1 MALLF
6 GARDAAASALILNA
20 ARQKSVVATVAAKAK
35 LVRRRPAV
43 AQGTWQRRCGSAASA
58 ATLGEGSVAGVA
70 EAPEGGSRVHN
81 AAVVGA
87 STVAQ
92 FTRVSDGRFGE
103 GRAVIA
109 SPTKSAAETP
119 SVSAWWRQE
128 RGNGGVAGAGS
139 HVANVLDTEQLGRL
153 SAELEAMAA
162 ELSPHE
168 QLVAQK
174 DEFLGRLQTHISAFI
189 DGAEVKPF
197 GSAVNGLWTP
207 HSDVDVCV
215 RVRGAST
222 RNQQLQMLRKIAG
235 ELTRVTTHH
244 VEPRFGAQVP
254 ILHWAPKR
262 PGMVACDISI
272 NNTLAV
278 VNSRLLAQYT
288 KMDDRLCVLGRCLKV
303 WAEARGINDRFRG
316 TLSSFA
322 LSLMLIH
329 FLQRVTPPALPSLQ
343 DIAVTR
349 GQPPE
354 IVVGVDCRYC
364 VDPEEIE
371 GEMKYLRAGKP
382 PNEDSVGQ
390 LLLDFVR
397 YFGDEYRH
405 GIIRIRDT
413 RSLIPPI
420 DESRK
425 YFFVDN
431 PFEVGKDVANVSD
444 EHNIIRKEFRRAW
457 SLLAQGRSFREVL
470 RSDVILGHRGDASGA
485 SSRARQRPLSQDT
498 SERRAW

>member
-6 GARDAAASALILNA
+6 GARDAAASALILKA
-20 ARQKSVVATVAAKAK
+20 ARQKLVVANVAANE
-35 LVRRRPAV
+35 LVRGRPAV
-43 AQGTWQRRCGSAASA
+43 AQRSWHRRCGSAASEA
-58 ATLGEGSVAGVA
+58 ALGEGSVAGVT
-70 EAPEGGSRVHN
+70 EAPMGGSRARN
-81 AAVVGA
+81 ATSVGA

-92 FTRVSDGRFGE
+92 FTRVSDGCFGE
-103 GRAVIA
+103 GCAVTA
-109 SPTKSAAETP
+109 TPTQSATETP

-153 SAELEAMAA
+153 SAELEALAA
-162 ELSPHE
+162 EQSPHE
-168 QLVAQK
+168 QQVAQK
-174 DEFLGRLQTHISAFI
+174 DEFLGKLQTHLSTII

-215 RVRGAST
+215 RVQGAST
-222 RNQQLQMLRKIAG
+222 RNQQIQVLRKIAG

-262 PGMVACDISI
+262 PGMVACDISV
-272 NNTLAV
+272 NNVLAV
-278 VNSRLLAQYT
+278 VNSRLLSRYT
-288 KMDDRLCVLGRCLKV
+288 KMDDRLRVLGLCLKV
-303 WAEARGINDRFRG
+303 WAQARGINDRFRG

-349 GQPPE
+349 GQPPVF
-354 IVVGVDCRYC
+354 VVGVDCRYC
-364 VDPEEIE
+364 VDSEEIE
-371 GEMKYLRAGKP
+371 REMKYLRAGRP
-382 PNEDSVGQ
+382 PNEDSVGR

-397 YFGDEYRH
+397 YFGHEYRH

-413 RSLIPPI
+413 RSLIPPV

-470 RSDVILGHRGDASGA
+470 RSPAPDAIVGHRGDASGA
-485 SSRARQRPLSQDT
+485 NSRARQRPS